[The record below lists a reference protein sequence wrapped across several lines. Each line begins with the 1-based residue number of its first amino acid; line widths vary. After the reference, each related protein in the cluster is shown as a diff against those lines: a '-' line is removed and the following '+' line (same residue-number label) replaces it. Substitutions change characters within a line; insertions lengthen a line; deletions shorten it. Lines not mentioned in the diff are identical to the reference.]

1 MCHAA
6 GLLQWPHEA
15 VREPRPSHAAGEHA
29 QATTVT
35 VQTMTTAHS

>member
-1 MCHAA
+1 MCCAA

-15 VREPRPSHAAGEHA
+15 VREPRPSHAAGDHA
-29 QATTVT
+29 EATTVT